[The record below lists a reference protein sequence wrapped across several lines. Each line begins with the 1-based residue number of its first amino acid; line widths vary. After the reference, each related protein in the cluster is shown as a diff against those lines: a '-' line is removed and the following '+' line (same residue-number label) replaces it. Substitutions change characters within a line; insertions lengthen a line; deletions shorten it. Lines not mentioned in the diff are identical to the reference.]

1 MSDTPTIANMPGAD
15 LPVTFP
21 SGKTRNVNMIVLLAE
36 VLMAEQMAKF
46 GHCQAPNMR
55 TIEELDDKYELEWF
69 FDAPVVTWEDCGAV
83 MRHFYTVCNNHIKE
97 HTS

>member
-1 MSDTPTIANMPGAD
+1 MTPTIGNLPGAD

-21 SGKTRNVNMIVLLAE
+21 SGETRNVNMVILMAE

-46 GHCQAPNMR
+46 GHCQARNMR
-55 TIEELDDKYELEWF
+55 TIKELDEKYELEWF
-69 FDAPVVTWEDCGAV
+69 FDAPVRTWEDCAAV
-83 MRHFYTVCNNHIKE
+83 IRHFHGVCSEHIKE